1 MNQQPDIKAW
11 LRRWWPRLAFAA
23 LFAYAVYALVLK
35 EDGILRVW
43 RLQSERDRLRSQ
55 VEELRADSAR
65 LQETIE
71 RLEARDP
78 ELIELKARDKEM
90 IREGEEVWRI
100 EYQEEAPDKGE
111 RRQ

>member
-1 MNQQPDIKAW
+1 MW

-23 LFAYAVYALVLK
+23 LFAYALYALLLK
-35 EDGILRVW
+35 ENGLVRVW
-43 RLQSERDRLRSQ
+43 QLQTERARLQSQ
-55 VEELRADSAR
+55 VEQLRADSTR

-100 EYQEEAPDKGE
+100 EYQEESQDEGD
-111 RRQ
+111 RRH